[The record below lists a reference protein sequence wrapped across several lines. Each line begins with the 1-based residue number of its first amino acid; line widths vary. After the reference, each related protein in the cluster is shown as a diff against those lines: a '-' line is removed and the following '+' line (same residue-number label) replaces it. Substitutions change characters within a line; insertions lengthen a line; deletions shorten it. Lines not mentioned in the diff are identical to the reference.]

1 MPNKSSQS
9 VIEAITT
16 FAAEHRLIR
25 GFTFW
30 DIEQIK
36 SDAGT
41 EFTSQEFEQFCAE
54 KRVAV
59 SFAPPKHQE
68 GNHFT
73 ERTWQYLRKLAQ
85 CMLVH
90 ARLPDMYLYHDCFMP
105 AMCLTYCLLRI
116 SSLLMAQ
123 SLHLLNCLWDPSL
136 RSATSEYLDVPVL
149 LKSGQ
154 SQWMASLKTTAK
166 VPREEL
172 GEYTLDFPQLRK
184 DCYFMFLLPGR

>member
-9 VIEAITT
+9 VIDALTT
-16 FAAEHRLIR
+16 FAAAHRLIR

-30 DIEQIK
+30 DIEKIK

-68 GNHFT
+68 GNHFA
-73 ERTWQYLRKLAQ
+73 ERTWQSLRKLAQ

-90 ARLPDMYLYHDCFMP
+90 ARLPDMYLYH
-105 AMCLTYCLLRI
+105 ALLHACNVFNILPLKDLVTANGTVTTPFELFVGSKPMVSHFRVFGCPCIAKKWTI
-116 SSLLMAQ
+116 SVDGKPEDNSKGTQ
-123 SLHLLNCLWDPSL
+123 RGIRGIHLGFSP
-136 RSATSEYLDVPVL
+136 
-149 LKSGQ
+149 
-154 SQWMASLKTTAK
+154 
-166 VPREEL
+166 
-172 GEYTLDFPQLRK
+172 LRK
-184 DCYFMFLLPGR
+184 DCYFMFLPPGR